1 MLFDKVAIIGIG
13 LIGSSLARVLKR
25 NELCREVVVF
35 DTNADYMHKA
45 VELKI
50 ADAYAQSAAQ
60 ASKGADLVVLSTPVG
75 VYGKIAEEIVPV
87 LKSGAIITDVGSI
100 KKFAIE
106 QIMPHIPAQSGV
118 IYIPGRPVAGTEK

>member
-50 ADAYAQSAAQ
+50 ANLLH
-60 ASKGADLVVLSTPVG
+60 KPPRG
-75 VYGKIAEEIVPV
+75 
-87 LKSGAIITDVGSI
+87 
-100 KKFAIE
+100 
-106 QIMPHIPAQSGV
+106 QIWWCCLLRLGCMV
-118 IYIPGRPVAGTEK
+118 R